1 MSNRLAFSE
10 RDAMIILSKEQ
21 FDSIIEHSQKVLPNE
36 DCGFLGGTISGD
48 VKTVKKIYFLTN
60 TDASPEHF
68 SMEPAEQFAAVKDMR
83 LNGWQLLGNF
93 HSHPKSPAR
102 PSEEDKR
109 LVFGTKLSYL
119 ILSLEAQPSLKS
131 FTFDCEKNIFPEMIL
146 TAELALKL
154 ERLKNY
160 LRELGSVAVAFSG
173 GVDST
178 FLLKVAHDTLGDK
191 AVALTAASVFVPCRE
206 LDTSNKFCA
215 ENGIRQI
222 IFDADVL
229 SVEGVAKNPVDRCYF
244 CKRALFENF
253 IRLAGDKILVEGS
266 NIDDASDYRP
276 GMRAL
281 AELKIKSPLREA
293 DLSKSEIRAL
303 SQAMN
308 LPTWNKPSMAC
319 LASRIPYGESLT
331 TQKLLQVETA
341 EEFLLNAGFKQLRV
355 RVHGKIARIEVLPED
370 FSKLIRIREEISA
383 RLKELG
389 FDYVTLD
396 LQGYRTGSLN
406 IGV

>member
-1 MSNRLAFSE
+1 
-10 RDAMIILSKEQ
+10 MIVLSREQ
-21 FDSIIEHSQKVLPNE
+21 FDSLADHAKKILPNE
-36 DCGFLGGTISGD
+36 DCGLLGGTVSGD

-68 SMEPAEQFAAVKDMR
+68 SMDSAEQFAAVKDMR
-83 LNGWQLLGNF
+83 SEGLQLLGNF

-109 LVFGTKLSYL
+109 LVFDTKLSYL
-119 ILSLEAQPSLKS
+119 ILSLEAEPSLKS
-131 FTFDCEKNIFPEMIL
+131 FTFDRDKNVFPEMIL
-146 TAELALKL
+146 TAELAKKL

-191 AVALTAASVFVPCRE
+191 AIALTAASVFVPYRE

-222 IFDADVL
+222 IFEADVL
-229 SVEGVAKNPVDRCYF
+229 SVEGVAKNPVDRCYL

-253 IRLAGDKILVEGS
+253 LRLAEDKILVEGS
-266 NIDDASDYRP
+266 NVDDTRDYRP
-276 GMRAL
+276 GMKAL
-281 AELKIKSPLREA
+281 TELDVKSPLRA
-293 DLSKSEIRAL
+293 VGLSKSEIRELSRAL
-303 SQAMN
+303 N
-308 LPTWNKPSMAC
+308 LPTADKPSMAC
-319 LASRIPYGESLT
+319 LASRIPYGEPLT
-331 TQKLLQVETA
+331 AQKLSQVEQS
-341 EEFLLNAGFKQLRV
+341 EEFLRDKGFNQLRV
-355 RVHGKIARIEVLPED
+355 RVHGKIARIEVLLED
-370 FSKLIRIREEISA
+370 FSKALSLREEISA
-383 RLKELG
+383 RLKEIG

>member
-1 MSNRLAFSE
+1 
-10 RDAMIILSKEQ
+10 MIILSKEQ
-21 FDSIIEHSQKVLPNE
+21 FDSLVEHAKKVLPNE
-36 DCGFLGGTISGD
+36 DCGLLGGTISGD

-83 LNGWQLLGNF
+83 SEGLQLLGNF

-109 LVFGTKLSYL
+109 LVFDTKLSYL

-131 FTFDCEKNIFPEMIL
+131 FRFDRDKNVFPEMIL
-146 TAELALKL
+146 TAELAEKF

-160 LRELGSVAVAFSG
+160 LRGLGSVAVAFSG

-191 AVALTAASVFVPCRE
+191 AVALTAASVFVPYRE

-215 ENGIRQI
+215 ENKIRQI

-229 SVEGVAKNPVDRCYF
+229 SVEGVAKNPVDRCYL

-253 IRLAGDKILVEGS
+253 LRLAEDKILVEGS
-266 NIDDASDYRP
+266 NTDDASDYRP
-276 GMRAL
+276 GMKAL
-281 AELKIKSPLREA
+281 AELNVKSPLRA
-293 DLSKSEIRAL
+293 IGLSKFEIRVL
-303 SQAMN
+303 SRAMN

-331 TQKLLQVETA
+331 AQKLSQVEQS
-341 EEFLLNAGFKQLRV
+341 EEFLRGKGFNQLRV

-370 FSKLIRIREEISA
+370 FPKLLKIREEISA